1 MGNIEVCFLGS
12 GDAFGSGGRL
22 QSCILLK
29 TGKQQL
35 LLDCGA
41 SALTGMAR
49 FGADPNEIDVIVIS
63 HLHGDHYG
71 GIPFLINGSQLMF
84 KRERPLKIIG
94 PPGMEKML
102 IRAADALFPGSWG
115 RETRF
120 SLSISEFEAGREIG
134 TGDVRITPYVNY
146 HPQVDNSFALRITSG
161 GKTIAYSSDTE
172 WTDSLLSAAR
182 DADLFIA
189 EAYFYEKKV
198 KGHMDFKTLSGNF
211 GKTGAKRLVLTHMGR
226 DMLAMLT
233 ELDKT
238 FCEGADDGKVLIV

>member
-1 MGNIEVCFLGS
+1 MDKIEIRFLGS

-22 QSCILLK
+22 QSCILVK

-35 LLDCGA
+35 LVDCGA
-41 SALTGMAR
+41 SALTGMIK
-49 FGADPNEIDVIVIS
+49 FGVDPNEIDLIVIS

-84 KRERPLKIIG
+84 KRETPLGIIG

-102 IRAADALFPGSWG
+102 VRAMDALFPGSSG
-115 RETRF
+115 RDTRF
-120 SLSISEFEAGREIG
+120 PMTITEFVPDREIAS
-134 TGDVRITPYVNY
+134 GDVKITPLKNY

-172 WTDSLLSAAR
+172 WTDSLLQAAR
-182 DADLFIA
+182 DADIFIA

-198 KGHMDFKTLSGNF
+198 KGHMDYKTLISNY
-211 GKTGAKRLVLTHMGR
+211 GKTGARRLVLTHMGP
-226 DMLAMLT
+226 DMLNMLT
-233 ELDKT
+233 QLDKIS
-238 FCEGADDGKVLIV
+238 CECAEDGKSFLI

>member
-22 QSCILLK
+22 QSCILVK
-29 TGKQQL
+29 TGRQKL

-49 FGADPNEIDVIVIS
+49 FGEDPNGIDLIVIS

-84 KRERPLKIIG
+84 RRERPLTVIG
-94 PPGMEKML
+94 PPGMEKMM
-102 IRAADALFPGSWG
+102 IKAADALFPGSWG

-120 SLSISEFEAGREIG
+120 SLIIREFEEGRETEI
-134 TGDVRITPYVNY
+134 GDVKITPFRNY
-146 HPQVDNSFALRITSG
+146 HPQVDNSFALRVTAG
-161 GKTIAYSSDTE
+161 GKTVAYSSDTE
-172 WTDSLLSAAR
+172 WTDSLFGAAR

-198 KGHMDFKTLSGNF
+198 KGHMDFQTLIGNF
-211 GKTGAKRLVLTHMGR
+211 GKTGARRLVLTHMGR
-226 DMLAMLT
+226 DMLSRLS
-233 ELDKT
+233 EVDKAY
-238 FCEGADDGKVLIV
+238 CEGAEDGKSFFV

>member
-1 MGNIEVCFLGS
+1 MKNIEIQFLGS

-22 QSCILLK
+22 QSCILVK
-29 TGKQQL
+29 TGKQNL
-35 LLDCGA
+35 LVDCGA
-41 SALTGMAR
+41 SALTGMAG
-49 FGADPNEIDVIVIS
+49 FGVDPNDIDLIVIS

-84 KRERPLKIIG
+84 KRERPLGIIG

-102 IRAADALFPGSWG
+102 VRAMDALFPGSSG

-120 SLSISEFEAGREIG
+120 AMKISEFEADREIDS
-134 TGDVRITPYVNY
+134 GDVKITPFRNY

-161 GKTIAYSSDTE
+161 GKTMAYSSDTE

-182 DADLFIA
+182 DADIFIA

-198 KGHMDFKTLSGNF
+198 KGHMDYKSLISNF
-211 GKTGAKRLVLTHMGR
+211 GKTGARRLVLTHMGP
-226 DMLAMLT
+226 DMLSMLAQ
-233 ELDKT
+233 LDKIS
-238 FCEGADDGKVLIV
+238 CECADDGKSFFI

>member
-29 TGKQQL
+29 TGQQQM

-49 FGADPNEIDVIVIS
+49 FGADPNGIDLIAIS

-84 KRERPLKIIG
+84 KRERPLAVIG
-94 PPGMEKML
+94 PPGIEQML
-102 IRAADALFPGSWG
+102 VKAADALFPGSWG
-115 RETRF
+115 RPTRF
-120 SLSISEFEAGREIG
+120 SLKVSEYEAGREMEI
-134 TGDVRITPYVNY
+134 GDVKIIPFVNY

-182 DADLFIA
+182 NADLFIA
-189 EAYFYEKKV
+189 EAYFFEKKV
-198 KGHMDFKTLSGNF
+198 KGHMDFKTLSDNF
-211 GKTGAKRLVLTHMGR
+211 GKTGARRLVLTHMGR
-226 DMLAMLT
+226 DMLAMV
-233 ELDKT
+233 DKVQ
-238 FCEGADDGKVLIV
+238 CEGAYDGAVFIV

>member
-29 TGKQQL
+29 TGKQKL

-41 SALTGMAR
+41 STLTGMAR
-49 FGADPNEIDVIVIS
+49 FGEDPNEVDLIVIS

-84 KRERPLKIIG
+84 RRERPLAVIG
-94 PPGMEKML
+94 PPGMEEML
-102 IRAADALFPGSWG
+102 IKAADALFPGSWG

-120 SLSISEFEAGREIG
+120 SLSIGEFAEGRTTEIG
-134 TGDVRITPYVNY
+134 DVKITPFRNY
-146 HPQVDNSFALRITSG
+146 HPQVDNSFALRVTSA

-172 WTDSLLSAAR
+172 WTDSLFSAAR
-182 DADLFIA
+182 DADIFIA

-198 KGHMDFKTLSGNF
+198 KGHMDFQTLIGNF

-226 DMLAMLT
+226 DMLARLGG
-233 ELDKT
+233 LGLPY
-238 FCEGADDGKVLIV
+238 CEGAEDGKVFII